1 MSNEDSKDI
10 EELDSVHVDVLLK
23 AVIKAGEKSSSTV
36 RIFEKNDYYYFFH
49 ADAELAAKFIY
60 GSKTALK
67 TMGKKT
73 PVNFCVMKYANFES
87 CLRHIVLVRHFRV
100 EIFKFVAGRG
110 GSAPSYS
117 LEVRASPG
125 NIATIEHILYG
136 EGGDSGARDTNYLLG
151 LKVNPAQDGGQLS
164 LGLAAV
170 DTCLNVVRVID
181 FKDTP
186 DMFSSLEAFLVQL
199 GPREVLLPESD
210 NKLIKKISELVTRNK
225 ILVTDRSSKDFSPL
239 TEMELKQMFSSKSRT
254 DLLKSENLSSGAL
267 NAVFNY
273 LNFDTSQERKFS
285 LEPLSSSTHMKLA
298 NRTLTSLNVFP
309 SPSNPNAPSLFSIL
323 NRTRTAG
330 GARLLQ
336 QWLKQPLLDPVLI
349 SERLDLVELLVTN
362 TELRQLL
369 FEDHLR
375 RFPDF
380 QRLATKFATKKA
392 NLQDMYRVYVALS
405 RLEPLISCLQEN
417 CGEDSESFTVLQDN
431 FIKDLQELAKDFEKF
446 HQMVETT
453 VDLKKVE
460 QGHFMIKPDFDEKL
474 GELRE
479 QLDEVE
485 EEIRGQESRAASQ
498 LGVERGKVL
507 KLEHNAQYGHYFRV
521 TLKEEKNVRGNKNY
535 SIIEANKSGIKFRNG
550 KLEQL
555 NETFADLTSRLVQ
568 VVNHYQQIKQKHDE
582 HRYEA
587 QQKSIVQEMVGISA
601 GYSDPMASLAGLLS
615 RLDVVTGLAVW
626 LHCLH
631 YS

>member
-186 DMFSSLEAFLVQL
+186 DVFSSLEAFLVQL

-568 VVNHYQQIKQKHDE
+568 V
-582 HRYEA
+582 
-587 QQKSIVQEMVGISA
+587 
-601 GYSDPMASLAGLLS
+601 
-615 RLDVVTGLAVW
+615 
-626 LHCLH
+626 
-631 YS
+631 

>member
-110 GSAPSYS
+110 GSAPSYA

-239 TEMELKQMFSSKSRT
+239 TEIELKQMFSSKSRT

-568 VVNHYQQIKQKHDE
+568 V
-582 HRYEA
+582 
-587 QQKSIVQEMVGISA
+587 
-601 GYSDPMASLAGLLS
+601 
-615 RLDVVTGLAVW
+615 
-626 LHCLH
+626 
-631 YS
+631 

>member
-100 EIFKFVAGRG
+100 EIFKFVPGRG

-239 TEMELKQMFSSKSRT
+239 TEIELKQMFSSKSRT

-405 RLEPLISCLQEN
+405 RLEPLIS
-417 CGEDSESFTVLQDN
+417 
-431 FIKDLQELAKDFEKF
+431 
-446 HQMVETT
+446 
-453 VDLKKVE
+453 
-460 QGHFMIKPDFDEKL
+460 
-474 GELRE
+474 
-479 QLDEVE
+479 
-485 EEIRGQESRAASQ
+485 
-498 LGVERGKVL
+498 
-507 KLEHNAQYGHYFRV
+507 
-521 TLKEEKNVRGNKNY
+521 
-535 SIIEANKSGIKFRNG
+535 
-550 KLEQL
+550 
-555 NETFADLTSRLVQ
+555 
-568 VVNHYQQIKQKHDE
+568 
-582 HRYEA
+582 
-587 QQKSIVQEMVGISA
+587 
-601 GYSDPMASLAGLLS
+601 
-615 RLDVVTGLAVW
+615 
-626 LHCLH
+626 
-631 YS
+631 

>member
-239 TEMELKQMFSSKSRT
+239 TEIELKQMFSSKSRT

-330 GARLLQ
+330 GVRLLQ

-568 VVNHYQQIKQKHDE
+568 V
-582 HRYEA
+582 
-587 QQKSIVQEMVGISA
+587 
-601 GYSDPMASLAGLLS
+601 
-615 RLDVVTGLAVW
+615 
-626 LHCLH
+626 
-631 YS
+631 

>member
-110 GSAPSYS
+110 GSAPSYA

-210 NKLIKKISELVTRNK
+210 NKVIKKISELVTRNK

-239 TEMELKQMFSSKSRT
+239 TEIELKQMFSSKSRT

-568 VVNHYQQIKQKHDE
+568 V
-582 HRYEA
+582 
-587 QQKSIVQEMVGISA
+587 
-601 GYSDPMASLAGLLS
+601 
-615 RLDVVTGLAVW
+615 
-626 LHCLH
+626 
-631 YS
+631 

>member
-151 LKVNPAQDGGQLS
+151 VKVNPAQEGGQLS

-170 DTCLNVVRVID
+170 DTCLNVVKVID

-405 RLEPLISCLQEN
+405 RLDPLISCLQEN
-417 CGEDSESFTVLQDN
+417 CGEDSGSFTVLQDN
-431 FIKDLQELAKDFEKF
+431 FTKDLQELAKDFEKF

-555 NETFADLTSRLVQ
+555 NETFSDLTSRLVH
-568 VVNHYQQIKQKHDE
+568 V
-582 HRYEA
+582 
-587 QQKSIVQEMVGISA
+587 
-601 GYSDPMASLAGLLS
+601 
-615 RLDVVTGLAVW
+615 
-626 LHCLH
+626 
-631 YS
+631 

>member
-555 NETFADLTSRLVQ
+555 NETFSDLTSRLVQ
-568 VVNHYQQIKQKHDE
+568 
-582 HRYEA
+582 
-587 QQKSIVQEMVGISA
+587 M
-601 GYSDPMASLAGLLS
+601 
-615 RLDVVTGLAVW
+615 
-626 LHCLH
+626 
-631 YS
+631 

>member
-151 LKVNPAQDGGQLS
+151 LKVNPAQDGGQLG

-239 TEMELKQMFSSKSRT
+239 TEIELKQMFSSKSRT

-568 VVNHYQQIKQKHDE
+568 V
-582 HRYEA
+582 
-587 QQKSIVQEMVGISA
+587 
-601 GYSDPMASLAGLLS
+601 
-615 RLDVVTGLAVW
+615 
-626 LHCLH
+626 
-631 YS
+631 

>member
-555 NETFADLTSRLVQ
+555 NETFSDLTSRLVQ
-568 VVNHYQQIKQKHDE
+568 
-582 HRYEA
+582 
-587 QQKSIVQEMVGISA
+587 G
-601 GYSDPMASLAGLLS
+601 
-615 RLDVVTGLAVW
+615 
-626 LHCLH
+626 
-631 YS
+631 

>member
-1 MSNEDSKDI
+1 MQITINTMSNEDSKDI

-349 SERLDLVELLVTN
+349 SERLYLVELLVTN

-555 NETFADLTSRLVQ
+555 NETFADLTSRLVP
-568 VVNHYQQIKQKHDE
+568 V
-582 HRYEA
+582 
-587 QQKSIVQEMVGISA
+587 
-601 GYSDPMASLAGLLS
+601 
-615 RLDVVTGLAVW
+615 
-626 LHCLH
+626 
-631 YS
+631 

>member
-151 LKVNPAQDGGQLS
+151 VKVNPAQEGGQLS

-170 DTCLNVVRVID
+170 DTCLNVVKVID

-273 LNFDTSQERKFS
+273 LNLDTSQERKFS

-417 CGEDSESFTVLQDN
+417 CGEDSGSFTVLQDN

-555 NETFADLTSRLVQ
+555 NETFSDLTSRLVH
-568 VVNHYQQIKQKHDE
+568 V
-582 HRYEA
+582 
-587 QQKSIVQEMVGISA
+587 
-601 GYSDPMASLAGLLS
+601 
-615 RLDVVTGLAVW
+615 
-626 LHCLH
+626 
-631 YS
+631 

>member
-36 RIFEKNDYYYFFH
+36 TIFEKNDYYYFFH

-170 DTCLNVVRVID
+170 DTFLNVVRVID

-568 VVNHYQQIKQKHDE
+568 V
-582 HRYEA
+582 
-587 QQKSIVQEMVGISA
+587 
-601 GYSDPMASLAGLLS
+601 
-615 RLDVVTGLAVW
+615 
-626 LHCLH
+626 
-631 YS
+631 

>member
-479 QLDEVE
+479 QLDAVE

-568 VVNHYQQIKQKHDE
+568 V
-582 HRYEA
+582 
-587 QQKSIVQEMVGISA
+587 
-601 GYSDPMASLAGLLS
+601 
-615 RLDVVTGLAVW
+615 
-626 LHCLH
+626 
-631 YS
+631 

>member
-186 DMFSSLEAFLVQL
+186 DVFSSLEAFLVQL

-239 TEMELKQMFSSKSRT
+239 TEIELKQMFSSKSRT

-568 VVNHYQQIKQKHDE
+568 V
-582 HRYEA
+582 
-587 QQKSIVQEMVGISA
+587 
-601 GYSDPMASLAGLLS
+601 
-615 RLDVVTGLAVW
+615 
-626 LHCLH
+626 
-631 YS
+631 

>member
-151 LKVNPAQDGGQLS
+151 VKVNPAQEGGQLS

-170 DTCLNVVRVID
+170 DTCLNVVKVID

-417 CGEDSESFTVLQDN
+417 CGEDSGSFTVLQDN

-555 NETFADLTSRLVQ
+555 NETFSDLTSRLVH
-568 VVNHYQQIKQKHDE
+568 V
-582 HRYEA
+582 
-587 QQKSIVQEMVGISA
+587 
-601 GYSDPMASLAGLLS
+601 
-615 RLDVVTGLAVW
+615 
-626 LHCLH
+626 
-631 YS
+631 

>member
-186 DMFSSLEAFLVQL
+186 DMFSSFEAFLVQL

-568 VVNHYQQIKQKHDE
+568 V
-582 HRYEA
+582 
-587 QQKSIVQEMVGISA
+587 
-601 GYSDPMASLAGLLS
+601 
-615 RLDVVTGLAVW
+615 
-626 LHCLH
+626 
-631 YS
+631 

>member
-151 LKVNPAQDGGQLS
+151 VKVNPAQEGGQLS

-405 RLEPLISCLQEN
+405 RLDPLISCLQEN
-417 CGEDSESFTVLQDN
+417 CGEDSGSFTVLQDN

-555 NETFADLTSRLVQ
+555 NETFSDLTSRLVH
-568 VVNHYQQIKQKHDE
+568 V
-582 HRYEA
+582 
-587 QQKSIVQEMVGISA
+587 
-601 GYSDPMASLAGLLS
+601 
-615 RLDVVTGLAVW
+615 
-626 LHCLH
+626 
-631 YS
+631 

>member
-239 TEMELKQMFSSKSRT
+239 TEIELKQMFSSKSRT

-568 VVNHYQQIKQKHDE
+568 VYI
-582 HRYEA
+582 
-587 QQKSIVQEMVGISA
+587 IIS
-601 GYSDPMASLAGLLS
+601 
-615 RLDVVTGLAVW
+615 R
-626 LHCLH
+626 
-631 YS
+631 

>member
-349 SERLDLVELLVTN
+349 SQRLDLVELLVTN

-568 VVNHYQQIKQKHDE
+568 VQI
-582 HRYEA
+582 
-587 QQKSIVQEMVGISA
+587 IIS
-601 GYSDPMASLAGLLS
+601 
-615 RLDVVTGLAVW
+615 R
-626 LHCLH
+626 
-631 YS
+631 

>member
-239 TEMELKQMFSSKSRT
+239 TEIELKQMFSSKSRT

-479 QLDEVE
+479 QLDAVE

-568 VVNHYQQIKQKHDE
+568 V
-582 HRYEA
+582 
-587 QQKSIVQEMVGISA
+587 
-601 GYSDPMASLAGLLS
+601 
-615 RLDVVTGLAVW
+615 
-626 LHCLH
+626 
-631 YS
+631 

>member
-349 SERLDLVELLVTN
+349 SERLYLVELLVTN

-568 VVNHYQQIKQKHDE
+568 V
-582 HRYEA
+582 
-587 QQKSIVQEMVGISA
+587 
-601 GYSDPMASLAGLLS
+601 
-615 RLDVVTGLAVW
+615 
-626 LHCLH
+626 
-631 YS
+631 

>member
-151 LKVNPAQDGGQLS
+151 LKVNPAQEGGQLS

-405 RLEPLISCLQEN
+405 RLDPLISCLQEN
-417 CGEDSESFTVLQDN
+417 CGEDSGSFTVLQDN

-555 NETFADLTSRLVQ
+555 NETFSDLTSRLVH
-568 VVNHYQQIKQKHDE
+568 V
-582 HRYEA
+582 
-587 QQKSIVQEMVGISA
+587 
-601 GYSDPMASLAGLLS
+601 
-615 RLDVVTGLAVW
+615 
-626 LHCLH
+626 
-631 YS
+631 

>member
-568 VVNHYQQIKQKHDE
+568 V
-582 HRYEA
+582 
-587 QQKSIVQEMVGISA
+587 
-601 GYSDPMASLAGLLS
+601 
-615 RLDVVTGLAVW
+615 
-626 LHCLH
+626 
-631 YS
+631 

>member
-186 DMFSSLEAFLVQL
+186 DVFSSLEAFLVQL

-239 TEMELKQMFSSKSRT
+239 TEIELKQMFSSKSRT

-555 NETFADLTSRLVQ
+555 NETFADLTSRLVP
-568 VVNHYQQIKQKHDE
+568 V
-582 HRYEA
+582 
-587 QQKSIVQEMVGISA
+587 
-601 GYSDPMASLAGLLS
+601 
-615 RLDVVTGLAVW
+615 
-626 LHCLH
+626 
-631 YS
+631 

>member
-239 TEMELKQMFSSKSRT
+239 TEIELKQMFSSKSRT

-568 VVNHYQQIKQKHDE
+568 VYIIIT
-582 HRYEA
+582 R
-587 QQKSIVQEMVGISA
+587 
-601 GYSDPMASLAGLLS
+601 
-615 RLDVVTGLAVW
+615 
-626 LHCLH
+626 
-631 YS
+631 

>member
-151 LKVNPAQDGGQLS
+151 LKVNPAQEGGQLS

-417 CGEDSESFTVLQDN
+417 CGEDSGSFTVLQDN

-555 NETFADLTSRLVQ
+555 NETFSDLTSRLVH
-568 VVNHYQQIKQKHDE
+568 V
-582 HRYEA
+582 
-587 QQKSIVQEMVGISA
+587 
-601 GYSDPMASLAGLLS
+601 
-615 RLDVVTGLAVW
+615 
-626 LHCLH
+626 
-631 YS
+631 

>member
-1 MSNEDSKDI
+1 MQITIKTMSNEDSKDI

-239 TEMELKQMFSSKSRT
+239 TEIELKQMFSSKSRT

-568 VVNHYQQIKQKHDE
+568 V
-582 HRYEA
+582 
-587 QQKSIVQEMVGISA
+587 
-601 GYSDPMASLAGLLS
+601 
-615 RLDVVTGLAVW
+615 
-626 LHCLH
+626 
-631 YS
+631 

>member
-555 NETFADLTSRLVQ
+555 NETFADLTSRLVH
-568 VVNHYQQIKQKHDE
+568 V
-582 HRYEA
+582 
-587 QQKSIVQEMVGISA
+587 
-601 GYSDPMASLAGLLS
+601 
-615 RLDVVTGLAVW
+615 
-626 LHCLH
+626 
-631 YS
+631 

>member
-151 LKVNPAQDGGQLS
+151 VKVNPAQEGGQLS

-170 DTCLNVVRVID
+170 DTCLNVVKVID

-405 RLEPLISCLQEN
+405 RLDPLISCLQEN
-417 CGEDSESFTVLQDN
+417 CGEDSGSFTVLQDN

-555 NETFADLTSRLVQ
+555 NETFSDLTSRLVH
-568 VVNHYQQIKQKHDE
+568 V
-582 HRYEA
+582 
-587 QQKSIVQEMVGISA
+587 
-601 GYSDPMASLAGLLS
+601 
-615 RLDVVTGLAVW
+615 
-626 LHCLH
+626 
-631 YS
+631 

>member
-110 GSAPSYS
+110 GSTPSYS

-170 DTCLNVVRVID
+170 DTCLNVIRVID

-239 TEMELKQMFSSKSRT
+239 TEIELKQMFSSKSRT

-568 VVNHYQQIKQKHDE
+568 V
-582 HRYEA
+582 
-587 QQKSIVQEMVGISA
+587 
-601 GYSDPMASLAGLLS
+601 
-615 RLDVVTGLAVW
+615 
-626 LHCLH
+626 
-631 YS
+631 

>member
-87 CLRHIVLVRHFRV
+87 CLRHIVLVRHFPV

-151 LKVNPAQDGGQLS
+151 VKVNPAQEGGQLS

-170 DTCLNVVRVID
+170 DTCLNVVKVID

-405 RLEPLISCLQEN
+405 RLDPLISCLQEN
-417 CGEDSESFTVLQDN
+417 CGEDSGSFTVLQDN

-555 NETFADLTSRLVQ
+555 NETFSDLTSRLVH
-568 VVNHYQQIKQKHDE
+568 V
-582 HRYEA
+582 
-587 QQKSIVQEMVGISA
+587 
-601 GYSDPMASLAGLLS
+601 
-615 RLDVVTGLAVW
+615 
-626 LHCLH
+626 
-631 YS
+631 

>member
-110 GSAPSYS
+110 GSAPSYA

-225 ILVTDRSSKDFSPL
+225 ILVTARSSKDFSPL

-555 NETFADLTSRLVQ
+555 NETYADLTSRLVQ
-568 VVNHYQQIKQKHDE
+568 VYI
-582 HRYEA
+582 
-587 QQKSIVQEMVGISA
+587 IIS
-601 GYSDPMASLAGLLS
+601 
-615 RLDVVTGLAVW
+615 R
-626 LHCLH
+626 
-631 YS
+631 

>member
-239 TEMELKQMFSSKSRT
+239 TEIELKQMFSSKSRT

-568 VVNHYQQIKQKHDE
+568 V
-582 HRYEA
+582 
-587 QQKSIVQEMVGISA
+587 
-601 GYSDPMASLAGLLS
+601 
-615 RLDVVTGLAVW
+615 
-626 LHCLH
+626 
-631 YS
+631 

>member
-170 DTCLNVVRVID
+170 DTCLNVIRVID

-239 TEMELKQMFSSKSRT
+239 TEIELKQMFSSKSRT

-568 VVNHYQQIKQKHDE
+568 V
-582 HRYEA
+582 
-587 QQKSIVQEMVGISA
+587 
-601 GYSDPMASLAGLLS
+601 
-615 RLDVVTGLAVW
+615 
-626 LHCLH
+626 
-631 YS
+631 

>member
-36 RIFEKNDYYYFFH
+36 RIFEKNDYFYFFH

-151 LKVNPAQDGGQLS
+151 VKVNPAQEGGQLS

-170 DTCLNVVRVID
+170 DTCLNVVKVID

-405 RLEPLISCLQEN
+405 RLDPLISCLQEN
-417 CGEDSESFTVLQDN
+417 CGEDSGSFTVLQDN

-555 NETFADLTSRLVQ
+555 NETFSDLTSRLVH
-568 VVNHYQQIKQKHDE
+568 V
-582 HRYEA
+582 
-587 QQKSIVQEMVGISA
+587 
-601 GYSDPMASLAGLLS
+601 
-615 RLDVVTGLAVW
+615 
-626 LHCLH
+626 
-631 YS
+631 

>member
-151 LKVNPAQDGGQLS
+151 VKVNPAQEGGQLS

-273 LNFDTSQERKFS
+273 LNLDTSQERKFS

-405 RLEPLISCLQEN
+405 RLDPLISCLQEN
-417 CGEDSESFTVLQDN
+417 CGEDSGSFTVLQDN

-555 NETFADLTSRLVQ
+555 NETFSDLTSRLVH
-568 VVNHYQQIKQKHDE
+568 V
-582 HRYEA
+582 
-587 QQKSIVQEMVGISA
+587 
-601 GYSDPMASLAGLLS
+601 
-615 RLDVVTGLAVW
+615 
-626 LHCLH
+626 
-631 YS
+631 

>member
-151 LKVNPAQDGGQLS
+151 LKVNPAQEGGQLS

-170 DTCLNVVRVID
+170 DTCLNVVKVID

-405 RLEPLISCLQEN
+405 RLDPLISCLQEN
-417 CGEDSESFTVLQDN
+417 CGEDSGSFTVLQDN

-555 NETFADLTSRLVQ
+555 NETFSDLTSRLVH
-568 VVNHYQQIKQKHDE
+568 V
-582 HRYEA
+582 
-587 QQKSIVQEMVGISA
+587 
-601 GYSDPMASLAGLLS
+601 
-615 RLDVVTGLAVW
+615 
-626 LHCLH
+626 
-631 YS
+631 

>member
-1 MSNEDSKDI
+1 MQITTETMSNEDSKDI

-151 LKVNPAQDGGQLS
+151 VKVNPAQEGGQLS

-170 DTCLNVVRVID
+170 DTCLNVVKVID

-405 RLEPLISCLQEN
+405 RLDPLISCLQEN
-417 CGEDSESFTVLQDN
+417 CGEDSGSFTVLQDN

-555 NETFADLTSRLVQ
+555 NETFSDLTSRLVH
-568 VVNHYQQIKQKHDE
+568 V
-582 HRYEA
+582 
-587 QQKSIVQEMVGISA
+587 
-601 GYSDPMASLAGLLS
+601 
-615 RLDVVTGLAVW
+615 
-626 LHCLH
+626 
-631 YS
+631 

>member
-36 RIFEKNDYYYFFH
+36 RIFEKNDYFYFFH

-151 LKVNPAQDGGQLS
+151 VKVNPAQEGGQLS

-405 RLEPLISCLQEN
+405 RLDPLISCLQEN
-417 CGEDSESFTVLQDN
+417 CGEDSGSFTVLQDN

-555 NETFADLTSRLVQ
+555 NETFSDLTSRLVH
-568 VVNHYQQIKQKHDE
+568 V
-582 HRYEA
+582 
-587 QQKSIVQEMVGISA
+587 
-601 GYSDPMASLAGLLS
+601 
-615 RLDVVTGLAVW
+615 
-626 LHCLH
+626 
-631 YS
+631 